1 MILKKKLHQHLI
13 KIGEKLISC
22 VTIFWNETKKLV
34 HILLTQASH
43 LYVDKSISERV
54 PLMVE
59 FPIAS

>member
-1 MILKKKLHQHLI
+1 M
-13 KIGEKLISC
+13 SC